1 MFKYL
6 YVSMFI
12 NTSEAMERLER
23 VKRFKRDEV
32 DRTE

>member
-1 MFKYL
+1 MFICLNVY
-6 YVSMFI
+6 MFI

-23 VKRFKRDEV
+23 VKRSKRDEV